1 MPHNMTEN
9 NIRPE
14 ETKKLEEFKKLLDI
28 MDELRV
34 KCPWDMKQTNETLR
48 KLTIEETYELAEA
61 IFSGNNDGI
70 RNELGDLML
79 HIVFYAKIAEEKG
92 LFSIADVLSGITSK
106 LIYRHPHV
114 FGDVEVS
121 GASEVEQNWEKLK
134 MNEGDEYKP
143 VLSGVP
149 SSLPAMVK
157 ANRIQ
162 EKVRGVGFDWEK
174 REQIWD
180 KVLEEI
186 NELKE
191 EIKDHNTEAI
201 ESELGDVIFSIIN
214 ASRLYGIDPEA
225 ALEKTNRKF
234 IKRFNYLERETL
246 KKGISLHDMSL
257 DEMNVIWE
265 EAKKGDDD
273 SSSAAGADLASPSSE
288 R

>member
-1 MPHNMTEN
+1 MTNAEQ
-9 NIRPE
+9 R
-14 ETKKLEEFKKLLDI
+14 LEQFRRLLDI
-28 MDELRV
+28 TEELRA
-34 KCPWDMKQTNETLR
+34 KCPWDMKQTNDSLR

-61 IFSGNNDGI
+61 IISGNDNGI
-70 RNELGDLML
+70 KDELGDLML
-79 HIVFYAKIAEEKG
+79 HIVFYANIGKEKG
-92 LFSIADVLSGITSK
+92 LFDMGDVLKGINDK

-114 FGDVEVS
+114 FGDVSVS
-121 GASEVEQNWEKLK
+121 GPREVEENWEKLK
-134 MNEGDEYKP
+134 IKENNGYKP

-149 SSLPAMVK
+149 SSLPATIK

-186 NELKE
+186 TELKE
-191 EIKDHNTEAI
+191 EVRNGNTDSI
-201 ESELGDVIFSIIN
+201 ESELGDVFFSLIN

-234 IKRFNYLERETL
+234 IKRFKYLEKETL
-246 KKGISLHDMSL
+246 EKGRSLHDMTL

-265 EAKKGDDD
+265 EAKKED
-273 SSSAAGADLASPSSE
+273 
-288 R
+288 

>member
-1 MPHNMTEN
+1 MNDKEKS
-9 NIRPE
+9 I
-14 ETKKLEEFKKLLDI
+14 EEFGKLLDI
-28 MDELRV
+28 IDKLRV
-34 KCPWDMKQTNETLR
+34 SCPWDMKQTNESLR

-61 IFSGNNDGI
+61 IFSNSDDGI

-79 HIVFYAKIAEEKG
+79 HIVFYARIGKERKA
-92 LFSIADVLSGITSK
+92 FTMTDVLKGINEK
-106 LIYRHPHV
+106 LTYRHPHV
-114 FGDVEVS
+114 FGNVTVS
-121 GASEVEQNWEKLK
+121 GPSEVEKNWEHLK
-134 MNEGDEYKP
+134 IKENNGYKP

-149 SSLPAMVK
+149 SSLPAIVK

-186 NELKE
+186 RELKN
-191 EIKDHNTEAI
+191 EIDHNDREKI
-201 ESELGDVIFSIIN
+201 ESELGDVMFSLIN

-234 IKRFNYLERETL
+234 IKRFNYLENATM
-246 KKGISLHDMSL
+246 KKGRSLHDMSL

-265 EAKKGDDD
+265 EAKKYDPPP
-273 SSSAAGADLASPSSE
+273 LARRPPE
-288 R
+288 GGLNPGLI